1 MEKVSPGEDFE
12 MLAMKQAFPNTTDA
26 EVGKPKVAKEVGGR
40 KQLGN
45 CMHKKGTLVSWEFT
59 TLTERV
65 RIFSV

>member
-1 MEKVSPGEDFE
+1 

-65 RIFSV
+65 RIF